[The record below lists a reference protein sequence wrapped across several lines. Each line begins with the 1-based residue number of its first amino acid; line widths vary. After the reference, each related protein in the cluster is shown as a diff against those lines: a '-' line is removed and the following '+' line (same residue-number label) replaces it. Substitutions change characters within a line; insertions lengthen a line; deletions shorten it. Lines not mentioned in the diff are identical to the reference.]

1 MNLSLAIS
9 TCPNDTFIFD
19 AIVNNRIEL
28 GLLSFS
34 LSLADIDVLNAM
46 AEKSEPDIVK
56 ISYATYPFVS
66 ESYQMLTSGGALGK
80 GVGPLVISKRKIYPD
95 ELPYVAIAIP
105 GLRTTANLLFS
116 IFYPSTTNKK
126 VYLFSDIEE
135 AILSNEVDAG
145 VIIHENRFTYQLK
158 RLQRIVDLG
167 ELWEKSTNLP
177 IPLGGIAVKRS
188 IPFEAK
194 KQLQLIVKNSVE
206 YAFANPNDSKKF
218 VSQHAQELDSVTI
231 QKHIDLYVNS
241 YSVELGQNGTEAV
254 SALWQKAASVG
265 FCPVPMQN
273 CFVVSE
279 QPL

>member
-1 MNLSLAIS
+1 MNLSLAFS

-19 AIVNNRIEL
+19 AIVNKRIDL
-28 GLLSFS
+28 GSLSFS

-46 AEKSEPDIVK
+46 AEKGEPDIVK
-56 ISYATYPFVS
+56 VSYATYPFIS
-66 ESYQMLTSGGALGK
+66 ESYQMLTSGSALGK

-95 ELPYVAIAIP
+95 ELPHAKIAIP
-105 GLRTTANLLFS
+105 GSRTTANLLFS
-116 IFYPSTTNKK
+116 IFYPTSINKK

-158 RLQRIVDLG
+158 GLQRIVDLG

-188 IPFEAK
+188 LPFEIK
-194 KQLQLIVKNSVE
+194 MKVQQIVKNSVE
-206 YAFANPNDSKKF
+206 YAQANPNDSKKF
-218 VSQHAQELDSVTI
+218 ISQHAQELDSATI

-241 YSVELGQNGTEAV
+241 YSVDLGQKGIEAIL
-254 SALWQKAASVG
+254 ALWQKGASVG
-265 FCPVPMQN
+265 FCPTSAQE
-273 CFVVSE
+273 CFVM
-279 QPL
+279 